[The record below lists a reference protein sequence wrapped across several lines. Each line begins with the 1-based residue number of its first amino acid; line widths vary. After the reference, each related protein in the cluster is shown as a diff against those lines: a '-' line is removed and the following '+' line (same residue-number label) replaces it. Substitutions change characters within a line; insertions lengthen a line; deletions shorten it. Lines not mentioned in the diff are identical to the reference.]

1 MGNLKIP
8 VRLQP
13 KQWKLYDSLK
23 NGTARIVGC
32 GGGRGSAKS
41 GGIDRIAIAL
51 MLEQPGI
58 TLCIVMR
65 TYEQLRKYHIDP
77 LLRTYPQL
85 GEYYFKTD
93 KKLVL
98 PNGSQLDLGYAE
110 NYDAVEEFFRSAN
123 YKFIF
128 IDQAEQFLEQEI
140 REMYKACRWPTGGA
154 KMALSHNMGGVGIQ
168 TLRKWFHTHEYN
180 ARENPENYD
189 FIKFNPWDNVEW
201 VRPALKQDGLTA
213 DERRQCEANLLKDGI
228 PKPEWTEERLL
239 ERKYYDLL
247 SDQQRM
253 EYAASRGE
261 YTQALDTDEESYRAR
276 DWLGSWDAF
285 EGAYF
290 GRVFDR
296 SATMITQAQAEALI
310 QPWDKTGISTDWGKA
325 HYCVTQWHGVTLA
338 SPKRIWDI
346 LRWKVSKPVNVV
358 VTYREWVVNEM
369 TSPLV
374 GAGIVERTPLAE
386 RKDTQFYF
394 LSPDAFGERD
404 SENTIADEI
413 AAQLRPFNL
422 PVPLPADNDRKGGYL
437 LMHALLYNTKMRGQ
451 ADPLSEIMVRGKA
464 ATDTVWLISAECPEL
479 LNSIPLLMRDP
490 KTIDDVLKTDRS
502 QAKLE
507 QDCGDCCRYFLKSW
521 LSPRQ
526 VAPLTVRAKE
536 FWDSIPA
543 ITADQHQGRAMAM
556 LKWEHEHKQSQQRV
570 SGWMR
575 S

>member
-1 MGNLKIP
+1 
-8 VRLQP
+8 
-13 KQWKLYDSLK
+13 
-23 NGTARIVGC
+23 
-32 GGGRGSAKS
+32 
-41 GGIDRIAIAL
+41 
-51 MLEQPGI
+51 
-58 TLCIVMR
+58 
-65 TYEQLRKYHIDP
+65 
-77 LLRTYPQL
+77 
-85 GEYYFKTD
+85 
-93 KKLVL
+93 
-98 PNGSQLDLGYAE
+98 
-110 NYDAVEEFFRSAN
+110 
-123 YKFIF
+123 
-128 IDQAEQFLEQEI
+128 
-140 REMYKACRWPTGGA
+140 
-154 KMALSHNMGGVGIQ
+154 
-168 TLRKWFHTHEYN
+168 
-180 ARENPENYD
+180 
-189 FIKFNPWDNVEW
+189 
-201 VRPALKQDGLTA
+201 
-213 DERRQCEANLLKDGI
+213 
-228 PKPEWTEERLL
+228 
-239 ERKYYDLL
+239 
-247 SDQQRM
+247 
-253 EYAASRGE
+253 
-261 YTQALDTDEESYRAR
+261 
-276 DWLGSWDAF
+276 
-285 EGAYF
+285 
-290 GRVFDR
+290 
-296 SATMITQAQAEALI
+296 
-310 QPWDKTGISTDWGKA
+310 
-325 HYCVTQWHGVTLA
+325 
-338 SPKRIWDI
+338 
-346 LRWKVSKPVNVV
+346 
-358 VTYREWVVNEM
+358 M